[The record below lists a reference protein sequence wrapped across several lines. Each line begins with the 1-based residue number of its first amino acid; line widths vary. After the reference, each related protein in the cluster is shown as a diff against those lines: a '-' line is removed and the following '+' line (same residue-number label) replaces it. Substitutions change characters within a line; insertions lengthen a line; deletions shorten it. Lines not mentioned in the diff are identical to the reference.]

1 MPRKQSI
8 LNFRNLEG
16 RVIKSTGSWYLVETQ
31 DGEFFKCKIKGR
43 FKTLGIKST
52 NPIAVGDEVS
62 FIVQKEEGI
71 GFINKIHP
79 RRNYIVRKAT
89 KLSSRSHII
98 ASNIDYAILVISLA
112 FPRTSTG
119 FIDRFLLT
127 AEAYHIPAILV
138 FNKIDLNDTEL
149 QSQMDEWMSLYQKIG
164 YQCLALSAKTEVGI
178 EPLKKLIQNKTN
190 LFSGHSGVG
199 KSALINTIQP
209 GLSLK
214 TSEVSVSNEKGTHTT
229 TFAEMHPLDIGGYI
243 IDTPGIK
250 GFGLID
256 FVPEEVPGYFPEFG
270 QYSPNCKFNNCSHA
284 HEPDCAVVKA
294 VENGA
299 IAQSRYNNYLA
310 IIKDDYFSEN
320 PY

>member
-1 MPRKQSI
+1 M
-8 LNFRNLEG
+8 EG
-16 RVIKSTGSWYLVETQ
+16 KVIKSTGSWYLVETQ
-31 DGEFFKCKIKGR
+31 DGKFFKCKIKGR
-43 FKTLGIKST
+43 FKTQGIKST
-52 NPIAVGDEVS
+52 NPLAVGDEVS
-62 FIVQKEEGI
+62 FIVQKEEGV

-98 ASNIDYAILVISLA
+98 AANIDYAVLVISLA

-119 FIDRFLLT
+119 FIDRFLIS
-127 AEAYHIPAILV
+127 AEAYHIPTILV
-138 FNKIDLNDTEL
+138 FNKMDLNDSEL
-149 QSQMDEWMSLYQKIG
+149 QLQMDEWMNLYQKVG
-164 YQCLALSAKTEVGI
+164 YSCLALSAKTKEGL
-178 EPLKKLIQNKTN
+178 EQLKAIIQNKTN

-199 KSALINTIQP
+199 KSALINAIQS
-209 GLSLK
+209 GLRLK

-256 FVPEEVPGYFPEFG
+256 FLPEEVPTYFPEFAL
-270 QYSPNCKFNNCSHA
+270 YSKNCKFNNCSHT
-284 HEPDCAVVKA
+284 HEPNCAVVEA
-294 VENGA
+294 VKNGA